1 MLSTNSRSAKSA
13 SGGEEIYG
21 ELHNAILE
29 QRLAP
34 GTKLPEDGLGEI
46 FGVSRTVIRKALL
59 RLAHENLV
67 EVRPNRGAVVASP
80 TIEEAAE
87 VFEARR
93 IVEGALVDRLVAG
106 IAEVQIERLGEL
118 VSKERAAHDAGNRAD
133 LIRFSGEFH
142 LLLAKT
148 AGNSVLAAYLKEL
161 VSRTS
166 LIISLYERPGNSAC
180 SHEEHAG
187 IIEALATKDAPR
199 ATALMNAHLQAC
211 EEKLNIDAPDTGRGL
226 AEIFAR
232 PVLATGPAGR

>member
-1 MLSTNSRSAKSA
+1 MLSTNPPIAKA
-13 SGGEEIYG
+13 ALGDEEIYR

-46 FGVSRTVIRKALL
+46 FGVSRTIVRKALL

-93 IVEGALVDRLVAG
+93 VIEGALIDKMLPA
-106 IAEVQIERLGEL
+106 IAKTQIEQLGAL
-118 VSKERAAHDAGNRAD
+118 VSEERAAHGAGNRAD
-133 LIRFSGEFH
+133 LIRLSGAFH
-142 LLLAKT
+142 LCLAES
-148 AGNSVLAAYLKEL
+148 AGNSVLSEYLKEL

-187 IIEALATKDAPR
+187 IIDALAAKDAPR
-199 ATALMNAHLQAC
+199 ARALMDAHLQAC
-211 EEKLNIDAPDTGRGL
+211 EQKLTIDIPDTERGL

-232 PVLATGPAGR
+232 PALAAGQAGS